1 MSSNLKVNTILP
13 STGTSIGIGTAGGDT
28 AISGAASVDT
38 NLTLGGDIIHSG
50 DDTKIRFPSN
60 DLITF
65 ETAGAE
71 KVRITSDG
79 VLKITGQTSTIETA
93 GITHHTNNNLYIRGG
108 TTGAVLQS
116 VDGNESWIVQN
127 DYVSAST
134 SGSERLRID
143 SSGRLKVGDNTRPA
157 SDANEG
163 AQLRVTGAPLTR
175 NQYYSPAGHYYGSFG
190 YTDNTYTKSWIAVDS
205 SYAQSSA
212 VSAGIFLSAFH
223 QDANSSDCGY
233 TIKNLRDGNAL
244 VFSRVKTASS
254 VSNPAVE
261 EERVRITSGGSV
273 NIGGNY
279 TQTGYILSTRGGAV
293 DQTVQFSNTRSTNGN
308 IHYFGITLTN
318 AGYGQALFGHT
329 GHTTQSE
336 QAAWIGLAGDD
347 VAGGVGVKCFRGG
360 NVIKKGTCAFQAYNG
375 SGQINQ
381 SSYVIFTTAA
391 FNIGG
396 NYNTGNGIFTA
407 PITGRYLFTLTGLYN
422 KNTSSATFKLA
433 WHVNNT
439 NSGVASEW
447 QTSNLNGSYNTIGNS
462 SIIFQLSAN
471 DTVRLYVEGA
481 GAYHISGIQTRLCG
495 YLLG

>member
-65 ETAGAE
+65 ETAGSERFRIADAASTLQNKLIIDDGSNGHLFLNNTSSE
-71 KVRITSDG
+71 NTIHSGTTGFAAYKNLAINAAQHIFKVSNQERLRIDNDG
-79 VLKITGQTSTIETA
+79 RLLVGQTSAGNGVYGSPPPRFSVSTTTA
-93 GITHHTNNNLYIRGG
+93 SPAIFATYSNDNYASRIDLIKSRSGTVGG
-108 TTGAVLQS
+108 TTIVQSGDATGEIVFGGADGDQFHPTAIIQS
-116 VDGNESWIVQN
+116 VVESGVGNN
-127 DYVSAST
+127 DMPGALLFYTNAGAT
-134 SGSERLRID
+134 TASERLRI
-143 SSGRLKVGDNTRPA
+143 
-157 SDANEG
+157 
-163 AQLRVTGAPLTR
+163 
-175 NQYYSPAGHYYGSFG
+175 
-190 YTDNTYTKSWIAVDS
+190 
-205 SYAQSSA
+205 
-212 VSAGIFLSAFH
+212 
-223 QDANSSDCGY
+223 
-233 TIKNLRDGNAL
+233 
-244 VFSRVKTASS
+244 
-254 VSNPAVE
+254 
-261 EERVRITSGGSV
+261 TSGGQV
-273 NIGGNY
+273 NIGGLY
-279 TQTGYILSTRGGAV
+279 TQTSYGFSVRGGAV
-293 DQTVQFSNTRSTNGN
+293 DQNVQFSNTKSTNGD

-375 SGQINQ
+375 SSQINQ
-381 SSYVIFTTAA
+381 SSYVIFTTAG

-396 NYNTGNGIFTA
+396 NYNTSNGIFTA
-407 PITGRYLFTLTGLYN
+407 PITGRYLFTLTGLYT
-422 KNTSSATFKLA
+422 KNNSSATFKLV
-433 WHVNNT
+433 WHVNNS
-439 NSGVASEW
+439 NSGVAAEY
-447 QTSNLNGSYNTIGNS
+447 QTSNLNGSYNTIGTS

-471 DTVRLYVEGA
+471 DTVRLYVEGV
-481 GAYHISGIQTRLCG
+481 GAFHVSGTQTRFCG

>member
-13 STGTSIGIGTAGGDT
+13 TTGTSIGIGTAGGDT

-79 VLKITGQTSTIETA
+79 VLKLTGQTTSLETA
-93 GITHHTNNNLYIRGG
+93 GLTYHTNGNLYIRGG

-116 VDGNESWIVQN
+116 VDSNEAWIVQN
-127 DYVSAST
+127 DYI
-134 SGSERLRID
+134 SGSTGGAERLRIT
-143 SSGRLKVGDNTRPA
+143 S
-157 SDANEG
+157 
-163 AQLRVTGAPLTR
+163 TG
-175 NQYYSPAGHYYGSFG
+175 Q
-190 YTDNTYTKSWIAVDS
+190 
-205 SYAQSSA
+205 
-212 VSAGIFLSAFH
+212 
-223 QDANSSDCGY
+223 
-233 TIKNLRDGNAL
+233 
-244 VFSRVKTASS
+244 
-254 VSNPAVE
+254 
-261 EERVRITSGGSV
+261 V

-279 TQTGYILSTRGGAV
+279 TQTGYIFSARAGAV
-293 DQTVQFSNTRSTNGN
+293 DQSVQFSNTRTTNGN
-308 IHYFGITLTN
+308 IHYFGITLSN

-347 VAGGVGVKCFRGG
+347 VAGGVGIKCFRGG

-375 SGQINQ
+375 SSQINQ
-381 SSYVIFTTAA
+381 SSYVIFTVAG

-396 NYNTGNGIFTA
+396 NYNTSNGIFTA
-407 PITGRYLFTLTGLYN
+407 PITGRYLFTLTGLYT
-422 KNTSSATFKLA
+422 KNNSSATFKLV
-433 WHVNNT
+433 WHVNNS

-481 GAYHISGIQTRLCG
+481 GAFHISGIQTRYCG

>member
-65 ETAGAE
+65 ETAGSE
-71 KVRITSDG
+71 RFRIADAASTLQNKLIIDDGSNGHLFLNNTS
-79 VLKITGQTSTIETA
+79 SENTI
-93 GITHHTNNNLYIRGG
+93 HSG
-108 TTGAVLQS
+108 TTGFAAYKNLAINAAQH
-116 VDGNESWIVQN
+116 IFK
-127 DYVSAST
+127 VSNT
-134 SGSERLRID
+134 EKLRID
-143 SSGRLKVGDNTRPA
+143 SSGRLLLGTTTP
-157 SDANEG
+157 
-163 AQLRVTGAPLTR
+163 
-175 NQYYSPAGHYYGSFG
+175 G
-190 YTDNTYTKSWIAVDS
+190 YTDLDDLTISTSGNTGITLRSGTS
-205 SYAQSSA
+205 SLGVIGFADGTS
-212 VSAGIFLSAFH
+212 
-223 QDANSSDCGY
+223 
-233 TIKNLRDGNAL
+233 GNAQYRG
-244 VFSRVKTASS
+244 VIQYSHSGDFMQFNTAD
-254 VSNPAVE
+254 A
-261 EERVRITSGGSV
+261 ERLRITSGGSV

-279 TQTGYILSTRGGAV
+279 TQTGYIFSARTGAV
-293 DQTVQFSNTRSTNGN
+293 DQSVQFSNTKSTNGD
-308 IHYFGITLTN
+308 IHYFGITLTS

-375 SGQINQ
+375 SSQINQ
-381 SSYVIFTTAA
+381 SSYVIFTTAG

-396 NYNTGNGIFTA
+396 NYNTSNGIFTA
-407 PITGRYLFTLTGLYN
+407 PITGRYLFTLTGLYT
-422 KNTSSATFKLA
+422 KNNSSATFKLV
-433 WHVNNT
+433 WHVNNS
-439 NSGVASEW
+439 NSGVAAEY
-447 QTSNLNGSYNTIGNS
+447 QTSNLNGSYNTIGTS

-471 DTVRLYVEGA
+471 DTVRLYVEGV
-481 GAYHISGIQTRLCG
+481 GAFHVSGTQTRFCG